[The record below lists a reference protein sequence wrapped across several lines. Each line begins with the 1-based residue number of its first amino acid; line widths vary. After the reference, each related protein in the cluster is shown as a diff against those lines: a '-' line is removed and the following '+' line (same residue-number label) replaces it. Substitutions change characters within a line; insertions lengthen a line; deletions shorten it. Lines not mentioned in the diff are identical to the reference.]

1 MKISAKH
8 KEYQEVQ
15 DEISNTEMYVD
26 RTVNNVIYLLE
37 EFQYIKRNDEN
48 EIKGENTFSL
58 TLSGKIGTQIR
69 EVHCILFT
77 NLLMENKLDLLDAN
91 DLAAFLSC
99 FTNCTVPEKL
109 STNVPVA
116 KNKNVETLL
125 FEFMENT
132 RKLETKEL
140 QKHIESG
147 TASVVHYNLIM
158 YMYEWCECD
167 DINKC
172 KLLLQKMSIEKEI
185 FLGEFIKAI
194 LKLNNIVNELV
205 KIAELMGNIKLLHTL
220 KEIPEKTLKYIA
232 TNQSLYI

>member
-1 MKISAKH
+1 
-8 KEYQEVQ
+8 
-15 DEISNTEMYVD
+15 
-26 RTVNNVIYLLE
+26 
-37 EFQYIKRNDEN
+37 
-48 EIKGENTFSL
+48 
-58 TLSGKIGTQIR
+58 
-69 EVHCILFT
+69 
-77 NLLMENKLDLLDAN
+77 
-91 DLAAFLSC
+91 
-99 FTNCTVPEKL
+99 
-109 STNVPVA
+109 
-116 KNKNVETLL
+116 
-125 FEFMENT
+125 MENT

-194 LKLNNIVNELV
+194 LKLNNIVNEIV